1 MSNNYCDMST
11 TPPVYRGNF
20 YPSSTT
26 CTGTMIPMNHQ
37 ADGSCVTHGATSASY
52 WCLEENAA
60 AGSAATTIANDF
72 VETYYLDGT
81 CSGAGTGPYFT
92 DYYTNGQCKWIEP
105 TARATW
111 FWGYLDT
118 SIYQGKKFT
127 TSTGAVVGCYSTS
140 SEAECN
146 ARLTGAATQHVDTTT
161 DLGDFCWEEAP
172 LDVCV
177 NVSPDETPFPQMSY
191 TQTYGGTPLRSI
203 CQLTT
208 WDPSPAECASFVAQ
222 VRSLETP

>member
-1 MSNNYCDMST
+1 MST

-191 TQTYGGTPLRSI
+191 TQTYGAAPSTTP
-203 CQLTT
+203 
-208 WDPSPAECASFVAQ
+208 A
-222 VRSLETP
+222 